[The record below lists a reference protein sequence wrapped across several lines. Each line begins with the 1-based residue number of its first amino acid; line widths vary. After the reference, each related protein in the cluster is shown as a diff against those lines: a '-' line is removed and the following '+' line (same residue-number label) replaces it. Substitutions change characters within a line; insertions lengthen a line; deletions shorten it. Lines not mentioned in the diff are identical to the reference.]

1 MENKFTIVMSK
12 KTDNELISIL
22 TIEKENYQSEAIEA
36 AEAEV
41 KSRKLSDREIE
52 IANQVNEEK
61 VIIAQN
67 KSEEPLGIEY
77 KILLF
82 FIPLRVFSLSVY
94 YENTGYDRKARET
107 VRWSY
112 VGFAFYVLLLVFLN

>member
-1 MENKFTIVMSK
+1 MENKFRIAMSK

-22 TIEKENYQSEAIEA
+22 TIEKENYQLEAIEA
-36 AEAEV
+36 AETEF
-41 KSRKLSDREIE
+41 KNRKLSDKEIE
-52 IANQVNEEK
+52 TVNQINEK
-61 VIIAQN
+61 KAIIAQN

-82 FIPLRVFSLSVY
+82 FVPLRVFALSVY
-94 YENTGYDRKARET
+94 YENKGYDRKAKET